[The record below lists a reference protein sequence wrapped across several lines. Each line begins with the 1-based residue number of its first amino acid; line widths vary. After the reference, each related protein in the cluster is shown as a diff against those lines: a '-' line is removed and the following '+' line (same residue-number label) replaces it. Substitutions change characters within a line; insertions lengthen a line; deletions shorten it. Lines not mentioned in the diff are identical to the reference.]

1 MVLTR
6 REIALKAGRQSAEN
20 ARRRRF
26 ERFAKE
32 ISENPDAISDVA
44 AVQLA
49 EALHE
54 RGGWRVF
61 EDH

>member
-1 MVLTR
+1 MPMTVQERTQ
-6 REIALKAGRQSAEN
+6 KAGRASALA

-26 ERFAKE
+26 ERFAGELAAHPEE
-32 ISENPDAISDVA
+32 ITDVA
-44 AVQLA
+44 AHKLA